1 MAFDLCIGKKQSD
14 SFCISVYFLPII
26 WYTVNTAIPL
36 GGEHMNYLSVAE
48 IAKKWNISERS
59 VRNYCA
65 QERIPGAVLIG
76 KTWHIPENAE
86 KPARSNGK
94 KMPVKTLLSILQEEK
109 RTKYAGGIYH
119 KTQIDLTYN
128 SNRIE
133 GSRLTHD
140 QTRYI
145 FETNTIGVE
154 NEVLNVDDVIETSN
168 HFRCIDL
175 IIDHAASTL
184 SEHFIKKPHHI
195 LKTGTSDS
203 RKDWF
208 AVGEYK
214 RLPNEVGGMQTSLP
228 EEVADRMKALLSDYN
243 AVPKKT
249 LDDILDFH
257 VRFERIHPFQDGNG
271 RVGRLIMFKE
281 CLKYN
286 IVPFIIEENL
296 KLFYYRGLK
305 EWYNEKGYL
314 TDTCLTAQ
322 DKYKAYLDY
331 FRIPYEK

>member
-1 MAFDLCIGKKQSD
+1 
-14 SFCISVYFLPII
+14 
-26 WYTVNTAIPL
+26 
-36 GGEHMNYLSVAE
+36 MNYLSVAE
-48 IAKKWNISERS
+48 TAKKWNISERS

-94 KMPVKTLLSILQEEK
+94 KTPVKTLLSILQEEK
-109 RTKYAGGIYH
+109 QTKYAGGIYS

-128 SNRIE
+128 SNHIE

-184 SEHFIKKPHHI
+184 SEHFIKKLHHI

-228 EEVADRMKALLSDYN
+228 EEVADKMKALLSNYN

-249 LDDILDFH
+249 LDNILDFH